1 MAAMFYEYKGSSGSY
16 IYIDKCT
23 NYKYIPRL
31 DYTVKI
37 LYVESGNRVLGVS
50 WRCDGNLSIIH
61 RVIVAC
67 RSINLRMVNVA
78 VWSMFEAPL
87 PKSFKIHE
95 ILRLA
100 Q

>member
-50 WRCDGNLSIIH
+50 WRCDGNSVLF
-61 RVIVAC
+61 IVHCCLQVRGATPPAKKD
-67 RSINLRMVNVA
+67 RGGG
-78 VWSMFEAPL
+78 
-87 PKSFKIHE
+87 
-95 ILRLA
+95 ILYLGL
-100 Q
+100 